1 MNFIIINGEITPKK
15 DANLTHLFWDEPFVL
30 SQKVWFGYG
39 GIPLFSKNI
48 DFLCQQLEVFNI
60 EIPDFLINKRELS
73 RISKRMLN
81 KNKFYRS
88 GIINIQLFI
97 IDTKIDYVIS
107 SIGYPEFE
115 FPISKQGLLANFS
128 ESKRRSANDLNR
140 HLFYNKTN
148 WRIKRSQL
156 RDSTFQ
162 NSILINEKG
171 MVSEGIA
178 SNIFMIKDNV
188 IVTPSLGSGCFE
200 DTIRNL
206 ILEVTSEIKLKTLE
220 LPNIKKEHIL
230 AMDEIFFASEE
241 IGIQWILGVE
251 NRRSVNPVTKQI
263 HQKLNA
269 ILKSKVVD
277 GD

>member
-1 MNFIIINGEITPKK
+1 MNFLIINGEITQKE
-15 DANLTHLFWDEPFVL
+15 DANLTHLFWDEPLVL
-30 SQKVWFGYG
+30 SQKVWFGFG

-60 EIPDFLINKRELS
+60 DIPGFLKNKRELF

-107 SIGYPEFE
+107 SIGYPEFK
-115 FPISKQGLLANFS
+115 FPISKQGLLVNFS

-178 SNIFMIKDNV
+178 SNIFMIKENV
-188 IVTPSLGSGCFE
+188 IITPSMGSGCFE

-206 ILEVTSEIKLKTLE
+206 VLEVAPKIHLKTVE

-230 AMDEIFFASEE
+230 EMNEIFFASEE
-241 IGIQWILGVE
+241 MGIQWVLGVE
-251 NRRSVNPVTKQI
+251 NKRFVNPVTKQI
-263 HQKLNA
+263 HQKLNDF
-269 ILKSKVVD
+269 LKEKVID

>member
-115 FPISKQGLLANFS
+115 FPISKQGLLVNFS

-251 NRRSVNPVTKQI
+251 NRRFVNSVTKQI

>member
-88 GIINIQLFI
+88 GIIKIQLFI

-107 SIGYPEFE
+107 STGYPEFE
-115 FPISKQGLLANFS
+115 FPISKQGLLVNFS

-251 NRRSVNPVTKQI
+251 NRRFVNPVTKQI
-263 HQKLNA
+263 HQKLNE